1 MSTIVTSTAAGAG
14 TATSL
19 DARLAARL
27 LTEREQRGW
36 SVAELAAKSGVSRA
50 MISKIERGEANPTAS
65 LLVKVAA
72 AFGLPLSLLLA
83 RAEGEASRLARADEQ
98 QRWQDPESG
107 YRRRAISPPSD
118 GLLQLT
124 EVELPA
130 GARLSFPAA
139 AYTFIHQQIWIL
151 DGTLTFHEGTTV
163 HRLAP
168 GDCLS
173 LGPAVDHTFENRTKR
188 LCRYLVV
195 VVRR

>member
-1 MSTIVTSTAAGAG
+1 MSTIVTGPEPAP
-14 TATSL
+14 L
-19 DARLAARL
+19 DARLAARV

-50 MISKIERGEANPTAS
+50 MISKIERGDASPTAS
-65 LLVKVAA
+65 LLVKIAA

-83 RAEGEASRLARADEQ
+83 RAEGEASRISRADDQ

-139 AYTFIHQQIWIL
+139 AYTFIHQQLWIL
-151 DGTLTFHEGTTV
+151 DGTLTFHEGSTI
-163 HRLAP
+163 HQLGP

-173 LGPAVDHTFENRTKR
+173 LGPPVDHTFENRTRR
-188 LCRYLVV
+188 LCRYLVI

>member
-1 MSTIVTSTAAGAG
+1 MSTIVTGSDAD
-14 TATSL
+14 SL
-19 DARLAARL
+19 DQRLAARL
-27 LTEREQRGW
+27 QAEREQRGW

-65 LLVKVAA
+65 LLVKLAA

-83 RAEGEASRLARADEQ
+83 RAEGEASRLARARDQ

-107 YRRRAISPPSD
+107 YRRRAVSPPSD

-124 EVELPA
+124 EVELPP
-130 GARLSFPAA
+130 GARVWFPAA

-151 DGTLTFHEGTTV
+151 DGTLTFYEGATMQ
-163 HRLAP
+163 RLAA

-173 LGPAVDHTFENRTKR
+173 IGPPVDHTFENATKR
-188 LCRYLVV
+188 VCRYLVV

>member
-1 MSTIVTSTAAGAG
+1 MSTIVTGSDAD
-14 TATSL
+14 SL
-19 DARLAARL
+19 DQRLAARL
-27 LTEREQRGW
+27 QAEREQRGW

-65 LLVKVAA
+65 LLVKLAA

-83 RAEGEASRLARADEQ
+83 RAEGEASRLARAGDQ

-107 YRRRAISPPSD
+107 YRRRAVSPPSD

-124 EVELPA
+124 EVELPP
-130 GARLSFPAA
+130 GARVSFPAA

-151 DGTLTFHEGTTV
+151 DGTLTFYEGATV
-163 HRLAP
+163 QRLAA

-173 LGPAVDHTFENRTKR
+173 IGPPVDHTFENATKR
-188 LCRYLVV
+188 VCRYLVV

>member
-1 MSTIVTSTAAGAG
+1 MSTIVTGSDGNLET
-14 TATSL
+14 
-19 DARLAARL
+19 RLAARVL
-27 LTEREQRGW
+27 AEREQRGW

-50 MISKIERGEANPTAS
+50 MISKIERGEASPTAS
-65 LLVKVAA
+65 LLVKIAA

-83 RAEGEASRLARADEQ
+83 RAEGDASRIARAADQ

-107 YRRRAISPPSD
+107 YRRRAVSPPSD

-124 EVELPA
+124 EVELPP

-151 DGTLTFHEGTTV
+151 DGTLTFHEGQTI
-163 HRLAP
+163 HRLGA

-173 LGPAVDHTFENRTKR
+173 LGPPTEHTFENQTKR
-188 LCRYLVV
+188 LCRYLVI

>member
-1 MSTIVTSTAAGAG
+1 MSTIVTGDNEGNLET
-14 TATSL
+14 
-19 DARLAARL
+19 RLAARVL
-27 LTEREQRGW
+27 AEREQRGW
-36 SVAELAAKSGVSRA
+36 SVAELATKSGVSRA
-50 MISKIERGEANPTAS
+50 MISKIERGEASPTAS
-65 LLVKVAA
+65 LLVKIAA

-83 RAEGEASRLARADEQ
+83 RAEGDASRISRAGDQ

-107 YRRRAISPPSD
+107 YRRRAVSPPSD

-130 GARLSFPAA
+130 GAKLSFPVE

-151 DGTLTFHEGTTV
+151 DGTLTFHEGQTI
-163 HRLAP
+163 HRLGP

-173 LGPAVDHTFENRTKR
+173 LGPPTEHTFENQTKR
-188 LCRYLVV
+188 LCRYLVI

>member
-1 MSTIVTSTAAGAG
+1 MSTIVTSESAAARGASADG
-14 TATSL
+14 L
-19 DARLAARL
+19 DKRLAARVL
-27 LTEREQRGW
+27 AEREQRGW

-50 MISKIERGEANPTAS
+50 MISKIERGEASPTAS

-83 RAEGEASRLARADEQ
+83 RAEGEASRLSRAGDQ

-107 YRRRAISPPSD
+107 YRRRALSPPSD

-130 GARLSFPAA
+130 GARLSFSAA
-139 AYTFIHQQIWIL
+139 AYTFIHQQIWVL
-151 DGTLTFHEGTTV
+151 DGTLTFHEGPVV
-163 HRLAP
+163 HRLGP

-173 LGPAVDHTFENRTKR
+173 L
-188 LCRYLVV
+188 
-195 VVRR
+195 

>member
-1 MSTIVTSTAAGAG
+1 MSTIV
-14 TATSL
+14 TSL

-83 RAEGEASRLARADEQ
+83 RAEGEASRLARAEEQ

-107 YRRRAISPPSD
+107 YRRRAVSPPSD

-163 HRLAP
+163 HRLGP

-173 LGPAVDHTFENRTKR
+173 LGPAVDHTFENSTKR

>member
-1 MSTIVTSTAAGAG
+1 MVTDSD
-14 TATSL
+14 SL
-19 DARLAARL
+19 DQRLAARL
-27 LTEREQRGW
+27 QAEREQRGW

-50 MISKIERGEANPTAS
+50 MISKIERAEASPTAS
-65 LLVKVAA
+65 LLVKIAT

-83 RAEGEASRLARADEQ
+83 RAEGEAQRVARAEEQ

-107 YRRRAISPPSD
+107 YRRRAISPPGD

-130 GARLSFPAA
+130 GARIAFPAA

-151 DGTLTFHEGTTV
+151 DGTLTFHEGATI
-163 HRLAP
+163 HRLGP

-173 LGPAVDHTFENRTKR
+173 LGPPVDHTFENRTKR
-188 LCRYLVV
+188 VCRYLVV

>member
-1 MSTIVTSTAAGAG
+1 MPMPVSVSMETK
-14 TATSL
+14 
-19 DARLAARL
+19 LAARVL
-27 LTEREQRGW
+27 AEREQRGW
-36 SVAELAAKSGVSRA
+36 SVAELAAKSAVSRA
-50 MISKIERGEANPTAS
+50 MISKIERGEASPTAS
-65 LLVKVAA
+65 LLVKIAA

-83 RAEGEASRLARADEQ
+83 RAEGEASRISRADDQ

-107 YRRRAISPPSD
+107 YRRRAVSPPSD

-139 AYTFIHQQIWIL
+139 AYTFIHQQLWIL
-151 DGTLTFHEGTTV
+151 DGTLTFHEGPTI
-163 HRLAP
+163 HRLGP

-173 LGPAVDHTFENRTKR
+173 LGPPTDHTFENQTKR
-188 LCRYLVV
+188 LCRYLVI

>member
-1 MSTIVTSTAAGAG
+1 MSTIVTGG
-14 TATSL
+14 GHSL
-19 DARLAARL
+19 ETRLAARVL
-27 LTEREQRGW
+27 AEREQRGW

-50 MISKIERGEANPTAS
+50 MISKIERGEASPTAS
-65 LLVKVAA
+65 LLVKIAA

-83 RAEGEASRLARADEQ
+83 RAEGEASRLSRADEQ

-107 YRRRAISPPSD
+107 YRRRAVSPPSD

-124 EVELPA
+124 EVELPP
-130 GARLSFPAA
+130 GARLSFPAE

-151 DGTLTFHEGTTV
+151 DGTLTFHEGTTI
-163 HRLAP
+163 HRLGP

-173 LGPAVDHTFENRTKR
+173 LGPPTEHTFETQTRR
-188 LCRYLVV
+188 PCRYLVI

>member
-1 MSTIVTSTAAGAG
+1 MSTIVTGSDAD
-14 TATSL
+14 SL
-19 DARLAARL
+19 DQRLAARL
-27 LTEREQRGW
+27 QAEREQRGW

-65 LLVKVAA
+65 LLVKLAA

-83 RAEGEASRLARADEQ
+83 RAEGEASRLARARDQ
-98 QRWQDPESG
+98 QGWQDPESG
-107 YRRRAISPPSD
+107 YRRRAVSPPSD

-124 EVELPA
+124 EVELPP
-130 GARLSFPAA
+130 GARVSFPAA

-151 DGTLTFHEGTTV
+151 DGALTFYEGATV
-163 HRLAP
+163 QRLAA

-173 LGPAVDHTFENRTKR
+173 IGPPVDHTFENATKR
-188 LCRYLVV
+188 VCRYLVV

>member
-1 MSTIVTSTAAGAG
+1 MST
-14 TATSL
+14 
-19 DARLAARL
+19 
-27 LTEREQRGW
+27 
-36 SVAELAAKSGVSRA
+36 
-50 MISKIERGEANPTAS
+50 
-65 LLVKVAA
+65 
-72 AFGLPLSLLLA
+72 
-83 RAEGEASRLARADEQ
+83 

-107 YRRRAISPPSD
+107 YRRRAVSPPSD

-163 HRLAP
+163 HRLGP

-173 LGPAVDHTFENRTKR
+173 LGPAVDHTFENSTKR